1 MASKALTAGEQS
13 PRKPVDCFQ
22 LQPSLWQEQGAHMP
36 VKHST
41 DVEAKNVA
49 AGKDT
54 TIQVLISSQEG
65 PNFALRKFSM
75 QKGGG
80 MPRHTNTVEHEQY
93 VLRGEA
99 TITIGDETHHV
110 KTGDVVFIPG
120 GAIHSYENVGEEP
133 FEFLCIIPNKEDRI
147 TIMEESC

>member
-1 MASKALTAGEQS
+1 
-13 PRKPVDCFQ
+13 
-22 LQPSLWQEQGAHMP
+22 MP
-36 VKHST
+36 IKHSHE
-41 DVEAKNVA
+41 VESKNVA

-75 QKGGG
+75 QQGGG
-80 MPRHTNTVEHEQY
+80 MPRHTNTLEHEQY

-110 KTGDVVFIPG
+110 KTGDVVFIPE
-120 GAIHSYENVGEEP
+120 GAIHSYENSGKEP
-133 FEFLCIIPNKEDRI
+133 FEFLCIIPNKEDKI
-147 TIMEESC
+147 TIVEEGC

>member
-1 MASKALTAGEQS
+1 MSI
-13 PRKPVDCFQ
+13 
-22 LQPSLWQEQGAHMP
+22 
-36 VKHST
+36 KHSN

-75 QKGGG
+75 QPGGG

-93 VLRGEA
+93 VLRGNA
-99 TITIGDETHHV
+99 KIGIGEETYEV
-110 KTGDVVFIPG
+110 KQGDVVFIPEG
-120 GAIHSYENVGEEP
+120 VIHFYENVGDEP
-133 FEFLCIIPNKEDRI
+133 FEFLCIIPNKEDVI
-147 TIMEESC
+147 KIVDENGC

>member
-1 MASKALTAGEQS
+1 MSI
-13 PRKPVDCFQ
+13 
-22 LQPSLWQEQGAHMP
+22 
-36 VKHST
+36 KHST

-99 TITIGDETHHV
+99 TITIGEETHHV
-110 KTGDVVFIPG
+110 KAGDIVFIPEG
-120 GAIHSYENVGEEP
+120 VVHSYRNSGEEP
-133 FEFLCIIPNKEDRI
+133 FEFLCMIPNKEDKI
-147 TIMEESC
+147 TIVEEGC